1 MFSPMFNLSL
11 VKPCFFHDFLI
22 ILLCKL
28 ALRKAREHH
37 AFEACDMFVEES
49 GGHLRWVP
57 TRKAIC
63 AAGDRDFFCCHKS
76 VRILKPDI
84 PPSPF
89 LPVLPQYLHVF
100 RMLST

>member
-49 GGHLRWVP
+49 GGHLRWFEP
-57 TRKAIC
+57 EKPWAPLEIAI
-63 AAGDRDFFCCHKS
+63 FFVVTNRFK
-76 VRILKPDI
+76 
-84 PPSPF
+84 F
-89 LPVLPQYLHVF
+89 
-100 RMLST
+100 

>member
-49 GGHLRWVP
+49 GGHLR
-57 TRKAIC
+57 
-63 AAGDRDFFCCHKS
+63 
-76 VRILKPDI
+76 
-84 PPSPF
+84 
-89 LPVLPQYLHVF
+89 
-100 RMLST
+100 